1 MKLNNKNG
9 RLYNSIIEVINQVM
23 DNYDY
28 DFLVGCNNN
37 NNKYYTYDYE
47 NITVINNN
55 DNIINIV
62 EVISLG
68 YYLFE
73 RLGLEDI
80 ELNINCNK
88 EISSMLMNL
97 DIDLISN
104 ESNDLSF
111 KYLVDDEVIAS
122 GVKNEGIKINISVE
136 KLINVISKRLISD
149 ALDKVIDVNIN
160 ASGIEEE
167 YHAIKIAQDL
177 RLNNINVVINKT
189 GAKFDILL
197 DENNL
202 SLGILLVKDNRTNEE
217 IKLDEAEIVDY
228 MLGNI

>member
-28 DFLVGCNNN
+28 DFLVGCNN

-88 EISSMLMNL
+88 EISNMLMNL

-197 DENNL
+197 DENIL

>member
-9 RLYNSIIEVINQVM
+9 RLYNSIIEVVNQVM

-28 DFLVGCNNN
+28 DFLVGCNSD
-37 NNKYYTYDYE
+37 KYYTYDYE

-62 EVISLG
+62 ESISLG

-88 EISSMLMNL
+88 EISNMLMNL
-97 DIDLISN
+97 DIDLISS
-104 ESNDLSF
+104 ESDNLSF

-160 ASGIEEE
+160 AFGIEEE

-197 DENNL
+197 DQDNL
-202 SLGILLVKDNRTNEE
+202 NLGLILVKDNKTREE

>member
-1 MKLNNKNG
+1 MKLNSKDG

-28 DFLVGCNNN
+28 DFLVGCNS
-37 NNKYYTYDYE
+37 NKYYTYDYE

-62 EVISLG
+62 ESISLG

-88 EISSMLMNL
+88 EISNMLMNL

-122 GVKNEGIKINISVE
+122 GAKNEGIKINISVE
-136 KLINVISKRLISD
+136 KIINVISKRLISD
-149 ALDKVIDVNIN
+149 ALDKVIDVNII
-160 ASGIEEE
+160 ACGIEEE

-197 DENNL
+197 DQDNL
-202 SLGILLVKDNRTNEE
+202 NLGLILVKDNKTNEE

>member
-28 DFLVGCNNN
+28 EFLVGCN

-88 EISSMLMNL
+88 EISNMLMNL

-104 ESNDLSF
+104 ESIDLSF

-122 GVKNEGIKINISVE
+122 GVKNEGVEINISVE

-217 IKLDEAEIVDY
+217 IKLDEAEIIDY
-228 MLGNI
+228 ILGNI

>member
-1 MKLNNKNG
+1 MKLNSKDG
-9 RLYNSIIEVINQVM
+9 RLYNSIIEVINQIM

-28 DFLVGCNNN
+28 DFLVGCNS
-37 NNKYYTYDYE
+37 NKYYTYDYE

-62 EVISLG
+62 ELISLG

-88 EISSMLMNL
+88 EISNMLMNL
-97 DIDLISN
+97 DIDLISS
-104 ESNDLSF
+104 ESDNLSF
-111 KYLVDDEVIAS
+111 EYLVDDEVIGNGS
-122 GVKNEGIKINISVE
+122 KDKINISVE
-136 KLINVISKRLISD
+136 KLLEVIRKRLINN

-160 ASGIEEE
+160 ASSIEEE

-189 GAKFDILL
+189 GAKFDVLL
-197 DENNL
+197 GQDNL
-202 SLGILLVKDNRTNEE
+202 NLGLIIVKDNKTREE

>member
-1 MKLNNKNG
+1 MKLNSKDG

-28 DFLVGCNNN
+28 DFLVGCNS
-37 NNKYYTYDYE
+37 NKYYTYDYE

-62 EVISLG
+62 ELISLG

-88 EISSMLMNL
+88 EISNMLMNL
-97 DIDLISN
+97 DIDLISC
-104 ESNDLSF
+104 ESSDLSF

-136 KLINVISKRLISD
+136 KLIGVISKRLIGD

>member
-9 RLYNSIIEVINQVM
+9 RLYNSIIEVVNQVM

-28 DFLVGCNNN
+28 DFLVGCNS
-37 NNKYYTYDYE
+37 NKYYTYDYE

-55 DNIINIV
+55 DNIIDIV

-88 EISSMLMNL
+88 EISNMLMNL

>member
-37 NNKYYTYDYE
+37 KYYTYDYE
-47 NITVINNN
+47 NIIVINNN

-62 EVISLG
+62 ESISLG

-136 KLINVISKRLISD
+136 KLIGVISKRLISD

>member
-1 MKLNNKNG
+1 MKLNSKDG
-9 RLYNSIIEVINQVM
+9 RLYNSIIEVVNQVM

-28 DFLVGCNNN
+28 DFLVGCNSD
-37 NNKYYTYDYE
+37 KYCTYDYE

-62 EVISLG
+62 ESISLG

-88 EISSMLMNL
+88 EISNMLMNL
-97 DIDLISN
+97 DIDLISS
-104 ESNDLSF
+104 ESSDLSF

-136 KLINVISKRLISD
+136 KLIGVISKRLIGD

>member
-1 MKLNNKNG
+1 MKLNSKDG

-28 DFLVGCNNN
+28 DFLVGCNS
-37 NNKYYTYDYE
+37 NKYYTYDYE

-62 EVISLG
+62 ESISLG

-88 EISSMLMNL
+88 EISNMLMNL

-122 GVKNEGIKINISVE
+122 GAKNEGIKINISVE
-136 KLINVISKRLISD
+136 KIINVINKRLISD
-149 ALDKVIDVNIN
+149 ALDKVIDVNII

>member
-9 RLYNSIIEVINQVM
+9 RLYNSIIEVVNQVM

-28 DFLVGCNNN
+28 DFLVGCNSD
-37 NNKYYTYDYE
+37 KYYTYDYE

-62 EVISLG
+62 ESISLG

-88 EISSMLMNL
+88 EISNMLMNL
-97 DIDLISN
+97 DIDLISS
-104 ESNDLSF
+104 ESDNLSF

-149 ALDKVIDVNIN
+149 ALDKVIDVMHLVLKKNIML
-160 ASGIEEE
+160 
-167 YHAIKIAQDL
+167 L
-177 RLNNINVVINKT
+177 RLLKI
-189 GAKFDILL
+189 
-197 DENNL
+197 
-202 SLGILLVKDNRTNEE
+202 
-217 IKLDEAEIVDY
+217 
-228 MLGNI
+228 

>member
-9 RLYNSIIEVINQVM
+9 RLYNSIIEVVNQVM

-28 DFLVGCNNN
+28 DFLVGCNN

-68 YYLFE
+68 YYLFA

-88 EISSMLMNL
+88 EIGNMLMNL

-104 ESNDLSF
+104 ESDNLSF

-160 ASGIEEE
+160 AFGIEEE

>member
-9 RLYNSIIEVINQVM
+9 RLYNSIIEVVNQVM

-28 DFLVGCNNN
+28 DFLVGCNSD
-37 NNKYYTYDYE
+37 KYYTYDYE

-62 EVISLG
+62 ESISLG

-88 EISSMLMNL
+88 EISNMLMNL
-97 DIDLISN
+97 DIDLISS
-104 ESNDLSF
+104 ESDNLSF

-160 ASGIEEE
+160 AFGIEEE

-197 DENNL
+197 DENIL

>member
-9 RLYNSIIEVINQVM
+9 RLYNSIIEVVNQVM

-28 DFLVGCNNN
+28 DFLVGCNS
-37 NNKYYTYDYE
+37 NKYYTYDYE

-55 DNIINIV
+55 DNIIDIV

-88 EISSMLMNL
+88 EISNMLMNL

-197 DENNL
+197 DQDNL
-202 SLGILLVKDNRTNEE
+202 NLGLILVKDNRTNEE

>member
-1 MKLNNKNG
+1 MKLNSKDG

-28 DFLVGCNNN
+28 DFLVGCNS
-37 NNKYYTYDYE
+37 NKYYTCDYE

-88 EISSMLMNL
+88 EISNMLMNL

-122 GVKNEGIKINISVE
+122 GVKNEGIKINISAE

>member
-1 MKLNNKNG
+1 MKLNSKDG
-9 RLYNSIIEVINQVM
+9 RLYNSIIEVVNQVM

-28 DFLVGCNNN
+28 DFLVGCNSD
-37 NNKYYTYDYE
+37 KYYTYDYE

-62 EVISLG
+62 ESISLG

-88 EISSMLMNL
+88 EISNMLMNL
-97 DIDLISN
+97 DIDLISS
-104 ESNDLSF
+104 ESDNLSF

-160 ASGIEEE
+160 AFGIEEE

>member
-9 RLYNSIIEVINQVM
+9 RLYNSIIEVVNQVM

-28 DFLVGCNNN
+28 DFLVGCNSD
-37 NNKYYTYDYE
+37 KYYTYDYE

-62 EVISLG
+62 ESISLG

-88 EISSMLMNL
+88 EISNMLMNL
-97 DIDLISN
+97 DIDLISS
-104 ESNDLSF
+104 ESDNLSF

-160 ASGIEEE
+160 AFGIEEE

>member
-1 MKLNNKNG
+1 MKLNSKDG
-9 RLYNSIIEVINQVM
+9 RLYNSIIEVM

-28 DFLVGCNNN
+28 DFLVGCNS
-37 NNKYYTYDYE
+37 NKYYTCDYE

-62 EVISLG
+62 ELISLG

-80 ELNINCNK
+80 ELNISCNK
-88 EISSMLMNL
+88 EISNMLMNL
-97 DIDLISN
+97 DIDLISS
-104 ESNDLSF
+104 ESDNLSF
-111 KYLVDDEVIAS
+111 AYLVDDEVIGNGS
-122 GVKNEGIKINISVE
+122 KDKINISVE
-136 KLINVISKRLISD
+136 KLLEVIRKRLINN

-197 DENNL
+197 DQDNL
-202 SLGILLVKDNRTNEE
+202 NLGLILVKDNKTREE

>member
-88 EISSMLMNL
+88 EISNMLMNL

-111 KYLVDDEVIAS
+111 KYLVDDDLLAS

-149 ALDKVIDVNIN
+149 ALDKAIDVNIN

>member
-1 MKLNNKNG
+1 MKLNSKDG

-28 DFLVGCNNN
+28 DFLVGCNSD
-37 NNKYYTYDYE
+37 KYYTYDYE

-62 EVISLG
+62 ESISLG

-88 EISSMLMNL
+88 EISNMLMNL
-97 DIDLISN
+97 DIDLISS
-104 ESNDLSF
+104 ESSDLSF

-160 ASGIEEE
+160 AFGIEEE

>member
-9 RLYNSIIEVINQVM
+9 RLYNSIIEVVNQVM

-28 DFLVGCNNN
+28 DFLVGCNSD
-37 NNKYYTYDYE
+37 KYYTYDYE

-62 EVISLG
+62 ESISLG

-88 EISSMLMNL
+88 EISNMLMNL
-97 DIDLISN
+97 DIDLISS
-104 ESNDLSF
+104 ESSDLSF

-136 KLINVISKRLISD
+136 KLIGVISKRLIGD

>member
-9 RLYNSIIEVINQVM
+9 RLYNSIIEVVNQVM

-28 DFLVGCNNN
+28 DFLVGCN

-88 EISSMLMNL
+88 EISNMLMNL

>member
-9 RLYNSIIEVINQVM
+9 RLYNSIIEVVNQVM

-28 DFLVGCNNN
+28 DFLVGCNSD
-37 NNKYYTYDYE
+37 KYYTYDYE

-62 EVISLG
+62 ESISLG

-88 EISSMLMNL
+88 EISNMLMNL
-97 DIDLISN
+97 DIDLISS
-104 ESNDLSF
+104 ESDNLSF

-122 GVKNEGIKINISVE
+122 GVKNEGIKIKIRVE

-149 ALDKVIDVNIN
+149 ALDKVIDVMHLVLKKNIML
-160 ASGIEEE
+160 
-167 YHAIKIAQDL
+167 L
-177 RLNNINVVINKT
+177 RLLKI
-189 GAKFDILL
+189 
-197 DENNL
+197 
-202 SLGILLVKDNRTNEE
+202 
-217 IKLDEAEIVDY
+217 
-228 MLGNI
+228 